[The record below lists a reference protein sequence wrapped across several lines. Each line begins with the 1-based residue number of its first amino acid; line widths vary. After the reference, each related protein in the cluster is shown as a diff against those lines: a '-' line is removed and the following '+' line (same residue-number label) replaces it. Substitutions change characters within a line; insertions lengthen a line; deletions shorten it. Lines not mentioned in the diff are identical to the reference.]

1 MRRQASLPRLVIFG
15 DPAKGPVAETMR
27 EFSLFLKDKAEIVAS
42 CHLTECRPE
51 VLRKSDF
58 AVVLGGDGS
67 IISAARH
74 LSAARVPVIGVNLGR
89 LGFLAE
95 FSVAEFKHYFD
106 DIVAGKARI
115 ERRMMLGCRVGQKR
129 QCERSAAIRPARER
143 FSSKAVN
150 DVFITAGPPFRVI
163 EMKIAVDGE
172 QLPSCVGDGLIVST
186 PTGSTAYNLSAGG
199 PILAG
204 SMEAMVITPI
214 CPHSLN
220 FRPIVI
226 DAASVIEIRCTRI
239 NEGTTVSVDGQVAT
253 GLALDEVVNVARV
266 RSSFLVV
273 ENPTRTRWDTLVTK
287 LGWARKPRYAT
298 AIGRPRNRVPRS
310 GSGDARIGYVGRG
323 AALTPFDAT
332 GRRNEPATVRRTT
345 TTVRH
350 GSDIR

>member
-1 MRRQASLPRLVIFG
+1 MRRHASRPRLVIFG
-15 DPAKGPVAETMR
+15 DPEKGPVAEAIR
-27 EFSLFLKDKAEIVAS
+27 EFSRFLEDKARIIAS
-42 CHLTECRPE
+42 CHINECRTE
-51 VLRKSDF
+51 VLKKSDF

-74 LSAARVPVIGVNLGR
+74 LSAAKVPVIGVNLGR

-95 FSVAEFKHYFD
+95 FSVAEFKDLFQ
-106 DIVAGKARI
+106 DIVSGKARV
-115 ERRMMLGCRVGQKR
+115 ERRMMLDCRVGP
-129 QCERSAAIRPARER
+129 ENGSAGVARPRPR

-163 EMKIAVDGE
+163 EMQIRVDGE
-172 QLPSCVGDGLIVST
+172 ELPSCVGDGLIVST

-226 DAASVIEIRCTRI
+226 DAASVVAIRCTRL
-239 NEGTTVSVDGQVAT
+239 NEGTAVSVDGQVST
-253 GLALDEVVNVARV
+253 TLSVGEVVSVARV

-273 ENPTRTRWDTLVTK
+273 ENPRRTRWDTLVTK

-298 AIGRPRNRVPRS
+298 
-310 GSGDARIGYVGRG
+310 
-323 AALTPFDAT
+323 
-332 GRRNEPATVRRTT
+332 E
-345 TTVRH
+345 
-350 GSDIR
+350 